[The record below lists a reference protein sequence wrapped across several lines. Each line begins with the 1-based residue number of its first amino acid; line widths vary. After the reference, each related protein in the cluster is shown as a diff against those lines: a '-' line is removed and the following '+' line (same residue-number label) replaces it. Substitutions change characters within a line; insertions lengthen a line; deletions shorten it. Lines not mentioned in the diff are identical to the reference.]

1 MVWLKLLLVICV
13 FFLGQLISPQ
23 SAFASNNSCTGLAA
37 SIYSCTGAQ
46 SSLSSVR
53 VTVTSTIP
61 GSITTLNRVTTPVRK
76 PAPAPVR
83 VSRIDGWSCARSG
96 NTAPGC
102 RSVPAPPPPPPAPVV
117 VYRAPI
123 TLSDLAQFSPQAT
136 SISSQPSG
144 WSLVGM
150 PVNFIAPSVQHSVS
164 GSLLGRPAEVR
175 FTPRGY
181 TWSFGDG
188 STRTTTTGGTSWQS
202 LGVAEFTPTA
212 TSHSYSR
219 VGTYAVQVTTRYSAE
234 YRYAGGAWVGV
245 SGEINGPGSHIS
257 IKVLAAD
264 TVLTTGS
271 CGGGGQLPGC

>member
-1 MVWLKLLLVICV
+1 MVRSKFLLTLVLSV
-13 FFLGQLISPQ
+13 FV
-23 SAFASNNSCTGLAA
+23 FASFEIVAVANSCSATGYFVGTC
-37 SIYSCTGAQ
+37 SGAQ
-46 SSLSSVR
+46 SSPSSVR
-53 VTVTSTIP
+53 VTVTTTIP
-61 GSITTLNRVTTPVRK
+61 GSAVTLNRVTTPARK

-123 TLSDLAQFSPQAT
+123 TLSDLAQFSPQR
-136 SISSQPSG
+136 SSLVSQPSG

-164 GSLLGRPAEVR
+164 GSLLGRVAEVR

-181 TWSFGDG
+181 VWSFGDG
-188 STRTTTTGGTSWQS
+188 STRVTSSGGSTWQS

-219 VGTYAVQVTTRYSAE
+219 VGTYTVQVVTRYTAE
-234 YRYAGGAWVGV
+234 YRYAGGAWVAV
-245 SGEINGPGSHIS
+245 SGEVSEPGSALS
-257 IKVLAAD
+257 IRVLAAD

-271 CGGGGQLPGC
+271 CGGGGVLPGC

>member
-1 MVWLKLLLVICV
+1 MVWRKLLLLVLTSGFI
-13 FFLGQLISPQ
+13 FSPEFQ
-23 SAFASNNSCTGLAA
+23 AQANSNCSSSSLFMGSC
-37 SIYSCTGAQ
+37 SGAQ
-46 SSLSSVR
+46 SSPSSVR
-53 VTVTSTIP
+53 VTVTTTIP
-61 GSITTLNRVTTPVRK
+61 GSAVTLNRVTTPVRK

-123 TLSDLAQFSPQAT
+123 TLSDLAQFSPQRSSLA
-136 SISSQPSG
+136 SQPSG

-164 GSLLGRPAEVR
+164 GSLLGRVAEVR

-181 TWSFGDG
+181 VWSFGDG
-188 STRTTTTGGTSWQS
+188 STRVTSSGGSTWQS

-219 VGTYAVQVTTRYSAE
+219 VGTYTVQVVTRYTAE
-234 YRYAGGAWVGV
+234 YRYAGGAWVAV
-245 SGEINGPGSHIS
+245 SGEVSGPGSALS
-257 IKVLAAD
+257 IRVLAAD

-271 CGGGGQLPGC
+271 CGGGGVLPGC

>member
-1 MVWLKLLLVICV
+1 MVRSKFLLTLVVSVLV
-13 FFLGQLISPQ
+13 FAYFETP
-23 SAFASNNSCTGLAA
+23 AVASSCSTTGYLAGT
-37 SIYSCTGAQ
+37 CTGAQ

-76 PAPAPVR
+76 PAPVPVR

-102 RSVPAPPPPPPAPVV
+102 RSVPAPPPPPPAPVM

-123 TLSDLAQFSPQAT
+123 TLSDLAQFSPQGT

-219 VGTYAVQVTTRYSAE
+219 VGTYAAQVTTRYSAE

>member
-1 MVWLKLLLVICV
+1 MVWAKFLLTVFVLV
-13 FFLGQLISPQ
+13 
-23 SAFASNNSCTGLAA
+23 A
-37 SIYSCTGAQ
+37 SISIPQVAIANSNCSAKGTLLGSCTGAQ
-46 SSLSSVR
+46 SSINSVR
-53 VTVTSTIP
+53 VSVTTTTP
-61 GSITTLNRVTTPVRK
+61 GSITTLNRVTATVRK

-102 RSVPAPPPPPPAPVV
+102 RSVPAPPPPPPAPVM

-219 VGTYAVQVTTRYSAE
+219 VGTYAAQVTTRYSAE

-271 CGGGGQLPGC
+271 CEGGGQLPGC

>member
-1 MVWLKLLLVICV
+1 MDWRKLLFVVLVFCLV
-13 FFLGQLISPQ
+13 LSPGTQ
-23 SAFASNNSCTGLAA
+23 ARASSNCSSSSLLMG
-37 SIYSCTGAQ
+37 SCTGAQ

-53 VTVTSTIP
+53 VTVTTTVP
-61 GSITTLNRVTTPVRK
+61 GGLTTLNRVTTPVRK

-117 VYRAPI
+117 VYRVPI
-123 TLSDLAQFSPQAT
+123 TLSDLAQFSPQGSSLA
-136 SISSQPSG
+136 SQPSG

-150 PVNFIAPSVQHSVS
+150 PVNFIAPSVQHTVS
-164 GSLLGRPAEVR
+164 GSLLGRAAEVR

-181 TWSFGDG
+181 AWGFGDG
-188 STRTTTTGGTSWQS
+188 STRITSTGGSSWQS

-219 VGTYAVQVTTRYSAE
+219 VGTYTVQVTTRYSAE
-234 YRYAGGAWVGV
+234 YRYAGGAWTGV
-245 SGEINGPGSHIS
+245 SGEINGPGSQIS
-257 IKVLAAD
+257 IRVLAAD